1 MFDLILTR
9 HAQDDAVKISEWYET
24 QTEGTGER
32 FLRALDRKFDSIRAT
47 PTIHRMV
54 SSSEIRRS
62 KVENWP
68 YQVFFSLG
76 DRVVTVIAII
86 HTSRDPLYIS
96 KRILTEP

>member
-9 HAQDDAVKISEWYET
+9 NAQDDAIEISEWYET
-24 QTEGTGER
+24 QTQGTGER

-47 PTIHRMV
+47 PTIHRIV
-54 SSSEIRRS
+54 SGSTIRRS
-62 KVENWP
+62 KLENWP

-76 DRVVTVIAII
+76 DQVAIVIAII

-96 KRILTEP
+96 KRTETES